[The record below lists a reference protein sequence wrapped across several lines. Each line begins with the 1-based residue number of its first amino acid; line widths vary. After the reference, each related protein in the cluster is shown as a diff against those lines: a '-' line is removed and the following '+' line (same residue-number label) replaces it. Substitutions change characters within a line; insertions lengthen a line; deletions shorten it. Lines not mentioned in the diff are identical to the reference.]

1 MKLGE
6 KVALVLGAVK
16 GIGKAIA
23 LDLAKNNVKVA
34 ATHFDWPEALPD
46 LKSDLAATGT
56 DHDIVRIDLLQ
67 TDAIQGLIDRVID
80 RFGRLDILINN
91 IERGGWP
98 IVHGPYTPDQW
109 DLEMATTLRA
119 KWWVFNAA
127 LPHLKASGDG
137 AVINFSSI
145 AGIVGRS
152 GPASLVFND
161 GYAAANRAVSSFTE
175 TWARLAAPEVRVNEI
190 MLGLFE
196 TRHGTGT
203 RGWGLL
209 SDSEKKALLAHT
221 LLNRLGDMDDVVLAV
236 NFLLTGAPFITG
248 SVLRLDGGYVL
259 GGEVVAPI
267 PKGVV

>member
-1 MKLGE
+1 MNLEG
-6 KVALVLGAVK
+6 KVALVLGAIK
-16 GIGKAIA
+16 GIGKGIGLA
-23 LDLAKNNVKVA
+23 LAEQGVRLVL
-34 ATHFDWPEALPD
+34 THYDWEE
-46 LKSDLAATGT
+46 SLAAMQADFAASGAE
-56 DHDIVRIDLLQ
+56 HLIVRINLLE
-67 TDAIQGLIDRVID
+67 TERIQGLIDQTIK

-98 IVHGPYTPDQW
+98 VVHGPYIREQW

-145 AGIVGRS
+145 AGMVGRS

-161 GYAAANRAVSSFTE
+161 GYAAANRAVFGLTE
-175 TWARLAAPEVRVNEI
+175 TWAREAAPEVRVNEI

-196 TRHGTGT
+196 TRHGEKT

-209 SDSEKKALLAHT
+209 SAEQKQALMDHT
-221 LLNRLGDMDDVVLAV
+221 LLGRTGRIDDIVRAV
-236 NFLLTGAPFITG
+236 CFILRDAPFMTG

-259 GGEVVAPI
+259 GGERPWPM